1 VDREH
6 VEVHLKCQAKL
17 FAAFEKGGPFSQ
29 VANNAQC
36 RSERS
41 LILGPKVPEFIWDRP
56 PNLKYLPSKY
66 RR

>member
-17 FAAFEKGGPFSQ
+17 LAAFEKGWAFSQ
-29 VANNAQC
+29 AAKSVHC

-41 LILGPKVPEFIWDRP
+41 LILGPDVPEFIWDRL

>member
-1 VDREH
+1 MDREH
-6 VEVHLKCQAKL
+6 VEVYLIFQAKL

-29 VANNAQC
+29 VANNVQC

-41 LILGPKVPEFIWDRP
+41 LILGLKVLEFIWDRP